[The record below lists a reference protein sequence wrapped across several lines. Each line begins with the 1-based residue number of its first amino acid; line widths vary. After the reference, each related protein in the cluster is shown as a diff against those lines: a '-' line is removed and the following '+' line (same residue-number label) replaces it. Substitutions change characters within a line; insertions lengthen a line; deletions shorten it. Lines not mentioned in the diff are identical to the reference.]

1 MKKYVINEAFLT
13 NLDILETLLKNNI
26 AGMFGGNK
34 QSKNLNSFGSS
45 ADFADYREYIPG
57 DDVNKIDWNAYARFD
72 QLYLKLFMDERQ
84 LHTKIYI
91 DASRSMDYGRGQKAE
106 QAVALAAALAY
117 MAVNEMDRVS
127 IYIIKDKEVIEM
139 VPPTMGKDNY
149 FERIGKLNDI
159 EFDGDSYISEAIL
172 PTNVGQG
179 DGMSIILSDFLTDN
193 NYETAIDHLV
203 SKNRDV
209 FCIQILSREELSPK
223 FTGKMHLFDSENIE
237 LTYKKNIDRDIVR
250 AYRAALEYATGRI
263 RDYCLARG
271 ASYLLAAADDD
282 IGEIIFGKLSDM
294 GVVK

>member
-1 MKKYVINEAFLT
+1 MKKYVINEAFLA
-13 NLDILETLLKNNI
+13 NLDILETLLKNNV

-34 QSKNLNSFGSS
+34 QSKNLTSFGSS
-45 ADFADYREYIPG
+45 ADFADYREYIQG
-57 DDVNKIDWNAYARFD
+57 DDINKIDWNVYARFD

-84 LHTKIYI
+84 LHTRIYI
-91 DASRSMDYGRGQKAE
+91 DASRSMDYGKGQKAE

-117 MAVNEMDRVS
+117 MSVNEMDRVS
-127 IYIIKDKEVIEM
+127 VYVIKNKEVVEI

-149 FERIGKLNDI
+149 FERIGKLNEI

-172 PTNVGQG
+172 PSTVGLG

-193 NYETAIDHLV
+193 DYETAIDHLV

-209 FCIQILSREELSPK
+209 FCIQILSREELNPK
-223 FTGKMHLFDSENIE
+223 FTGKMHLFDSENSE
-237 LTYKKNIDRDIVR
+237 RTYKKNIDRDIVR

-271 ASYLLAAADDD
+271 ANYLLAAADDD